1 MSIKEKE
8 IDMKTSAEKVT
19 GYVWYNPYMGLY
31 QKGQKE
37 EFESFLQSNGLKKE
51 FSLILK
57 LTNESDILAY
67 KIVKQL
73 NVARAQLEAEAR
85 VAI

>member
-1 MSIKEKE
+1 MIN
-8 IDMKTSAEKVT
+8 SAEKIS
-19 GYVWYNPYMGLY
+19 GYVWYNPDMGLY
-31 QKGQKE
+31 QKGKKE
-37 EFESFLQSNGLKKE
+37 EFENFLQLSGLKKE

-73 NVARAQLEAEAR
+73 NEAKAMLNAEAR
-85 VAI
+85 LAV

>member
-1 MSIKEKE
+1 MKNREEK
-8 IDMKTSAEKVT
+8 IT
-19 GYVWYNPYMGLY
+19 GYVWYNPDMGLY
-31 QKGQKE
+31 QKGTRT
-37 EFESFLQSNGLKKE
+37 EFKNFLQLSGLKKE

-73 NVARAQLEAEAR
+73 NAAIAEVTQHTRLA
-85 VAI
+85 V

>member
-1 MSIKEKE
+1 
-8 IDMKTSAEKVT
+8 MKNSAENIT
-19 GYVWYNPYMGLY
+19 GYVWYNPDMGRY
-31 QKGQKE
+31 QKGKKE
-37 EFESFLQSNGLKKE
+37 EFENFLQLSGLKKE

-73 NVARAQLEAEAR
+73 NIARAQLEYDAR
-85 VAI
+85 VAV

>member
-1 MSIKEKE
+1 MNN
-8 IDMKTSAEKVT
+8 SAEKIT
-19 GYVWYNPYMGLY
+19 GYVWYNPDMGLY
-31 QKGQKE
+31 QKGKKE
-37 EFESFLQSNGLKKE
+37 EFENFLQLSGLKKE

-73 NVARAQLEAEAR
+73 NIARAQLEAGAR
-85 VAI
+85 IAV

>member
-1 MSIKEKE
+1 MNTSSE
-8 IDMKTSAEKVT
+8 IVT
-19 GYVWYNPYMGLY
+19 GYVWYNPDMGLY
-31 QKGQKE
+31 QKGKKE
-37 EFESFLQSNGLKKE
+37 EFESFLQSSGLKKE

-85 VAI
+85 IAI